1 MAISFGPIALTAAKL
16 GSVPLALGAI
26 GGFVAYYFE
35 QFIIDNKW
43 AGILGGVLGGLGLGT
58 FIVLQ

>member
-1 MAISFGPIALTAAKL
+1 MAISFGPIALTAARL
-16 GSVPLALGAI
+16 GSVPIALGVL
-26 GGFVAYYFE
+26 GGFFAYYFE
-35 QFIIDNKW
+35 QFLVDNKW

>member
-1 MAISFGPIALTAAKL
+1 MAVSFGPIALTTVRL
-16 GSVPLALGAI
+16 GSVPIALGLI

-35 QFIIDNKW
+35 QFLVDNKW

-58 FIVLQ
+58 FIVLK